1 MINRVQQHGVAVI
14 QNRGSCGHGFR
25 FLKEV
30 LVSCEHTRHRLGGA
44 SAVRGFTAR
53 SCESPF
59 AGLISFGPGVPEPE
73 EDPARSVAQTVPK
86 PACDVTRGGGQ
97 VMWAGSDEREARDSA
112 AGAERRAA
120 SDRSNGKVDSP
131 KGTRGSM
138 KRA

>member
-86 PACDVTRGGGQ
+86 PACDVTRGGVQ
-97 VMWAGSDEREARDSA
+97 VATARKNGGAALQFRNPPSRWRGSA
-112 AGAERRAA
+112 ADDVAAE
-120 SDRSNGKVDSP
+120 P
-131 KGTRGSM
+131 
-138 KRA
+138 